1 MSIWY
6 GSGVTIFR
14 PVQPVEFLQNIPLFS
29 LLDHSELKQIQGLT
43 EPFFTAP
50 GERLFEEGESA
61 EGLYVVERGE
71 VEVRIRSDGG
81 REVILAHL
89 GNGSVLGEMALIA
102 GGPRSASVEAFS
114 PTQGYFLSRR
124 AFEQLKADGGAAPF
138 KIILQLARTLD
149 DRRRALEN
157 RFVQL
162 KEDPEVRARLREK
175 ATRELIA
182 RVCKA

>member
-1 MSIWY
+1 MALL
-6 GSGVTIFR
+6 R
-14 PVQPVEFLQNIPLFS
+14 PTQPTEFLGNIPLFS
-29 LLDHSELKQIQGLT
+29 LLEHAELKLIQGLT

-71 VEVRIRSDGG
+71 VEVRIRSDGD
-81 REVILAHL
+81 REITLAHL
-89 GNGSVLGEMALIA
+89 GNGSVVGEMALIA

-114 PTQGYFLSRR
+114 PTQGYFLSRA
-124 AFEQLKADGGAAPF
+124 AFEDLKADSGAAAF
-138 KIILQLARTLD
+138 KIILQLARTLN
-149 DRRRALEN
+149 DRRRALEH
-157 RFVQL
+157 RFLQL
-162 KEDPEVRARLREK
+162 KEDPEISARLREK